1 MAGGK
6 MMPRGLAKD
15 GPGQRLWRDITC
27 KWELTERE
35 YRLLE
40 DACFTKDRI
49 LKERRCIGDKLMI
62 PGSMGQLVPHPML
75 KELRADESHLAQL
88 LAKIDMPEPEA
99 DEKQDSGDGGR
110 SAQMRAVVNS
120 RWQKAY
126 G

>member
-1 MAGGK
+1 
-6 MMPRGLAKD
+6 MPKHKIVDQLRYIR
-15 GPGQRLWRDITC
+15 RLSLTPDDYAAFQT
-27 KWELTERE
+27 ELTERE

-88 LAKIDMPEPEA
+88 LAKIDMPEPEEN
-99 DEKQDSGDGGR
+99 EKQDSGDGER

>member
-1 MAGGK
+1 MAVDK
-6 MMPRGLAKD
+6 RMPRGLAKD
-15 GPGQRLWRDITC
+15 GPGQRLWRDITS

-49 LKERRCIGDKLMI
+49 MKERRVIGDRLMI
-62 PGSMGQLVPHPML
+62 PGSMGQMVPHPML

-88 LAKIDMPEPEA
+88 LSKIDLPEPEA
-99 DEKQDSGDGGR
+99 EASDAGADGER
-110 SAQMRAVVNS
+110 SARMRAVVNS

>member
-1 MAGGK
+1 MAVDK
-6 MMPRGLAKD
+6 RMPRGLAKD
-15 GPGQRLWRDITC
+15 GPGQRLWRDIIS

-49 LKERRCIGDKLMI
+49 MKERRVIGDRLMI
-62 PGSMGQLVPHPML
+62 PGSMGQMVPHPML

-88 LAKIDMPEPEA
+88 LAKIDLPEPEA
-99 DEKQDSGDGGR
+99 EASDAGADGER
-110 SAQMRAVVNS
+110 SARMRAVVNS